1 MHLYE
6 LSSRLLVDTVDKV
19 NENLTSVVLAASLIT
34 LILGYVSKQRL
45 GQSCDKDAVSELKG
59 GKKTKENNQ
68 ASVRKTYLYLLC
80 EDY

>member
-45 GQSCDKDAVSELKG
+45 VQSWDKDAVSELRG
-59 GKKTKENNQ
+59 GKNIIW
-68 ASVRKTYLYLLC
+68 C
-80 EDY
+80 

>member
-45 GQSCDKDAVSELKG
+45 GQSCDKDSVSELKG
-59 GKKTKENNQ
+59 GENKI
-68 ASVRKTYLYLLC
+68 RCLC
-80 EDY
+80 LHCGDC

>member
-45 GQSCDKDAVSELKG
+45 SHNCDKDVVSELREEVG
-59 GKKTKENNQ
+59 DKTLKHC
-68 ASVRKTYLYLLC
+68 VDC
-80 EDY
+80 